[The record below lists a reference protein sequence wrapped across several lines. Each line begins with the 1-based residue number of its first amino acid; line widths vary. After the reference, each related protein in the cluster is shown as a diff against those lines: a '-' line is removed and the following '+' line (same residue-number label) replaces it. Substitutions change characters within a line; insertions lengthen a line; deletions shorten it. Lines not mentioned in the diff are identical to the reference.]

1 MHGSVIE
8 TDIMTGRV
16 VGFISR
22 FSRDDILLGRS
33 VFICAVV
40 ARLDPVEFFFYG

>member
-8 TDIMTGRV
+8 ADIMTGRV

-22 FSRDDILLGRS
+22 FSRDDVLLGRG

-40 ARLDPVEFFFYG
+40 ACLDPVEFFYG

>member
-8 TDIMTGRV
+8 ADIMTGRV

-22 FSRDDILLGRS
+22 FSRDDVLLGR

-40 ARLDPVEFFFYG
+40 ACLDPVEFFFYG